1 MNAGAEERRGAN
13 GSPGERRALRAVVL
27 SREADDARL
36 DDAGA
41 VNAADEV
48 RGILRA
54 STAPW
59 TPFVLPNPPRPK
71 SKTGL
76 LLVRLSTTKVF
87 MPPRAGPK
95 AMKKS
100 SKVPIGSSFI

>member
-1 MNAGAEERRGAN
+1 
-13 GSPGERRALRAVVL
+13 
-27 SREADDARL
+27 L

-48 RGILRA
+48 RGILRRL
-54 STAPW
+54 APW

-95 AMKKS
+95 ARKKS
-100 SKVPIGSSFI
+100 SKVLIGSSFS